1 MNIYVANVS
10 YGSTDDDL
18 KDLFEAY
25 GEVTSAKIIMDKFT
39 GRSRGFAFV
48 EMPNDTEGAAAINGL
63 NEKDFMGRNL
73 VVNEAAPR
81 EERPKREFKPRNEYS
96 RDSSGGGGGYG
107 GGGNRERR
115 DSNDRYNKRY

>member
-25 GEVTSAKIIMDKFT
+25 GEVTSAKIIMNKFT

-48 EMPNDTEGAAAINGL
+48 EMPNDSEGQAAINAL

-96 RDSSGGGGGYG
+96 RDNSGGGY
-107 GGGNRERR
+107 GGNRERR

>member
-48 EMPNDTEGAAAINGL
+48 EMPNDSEGQAAINAL

-96 RDSSGGGGGYG
+96 RDSSGGGYG